1 MAKKKN
7 YQVYQHF
14 FVYHTP
20 YIALIMTFT
29 GACALTVALM
39 SFSAWDMSPFYTS
52 TENGVVTN
60 WYGFI
65 GSFVS
70 SSLFYYIGYS
80 AICLPLFLFFIFFI
94 LIKKE
99 TFRSRV
105 DQLIGWVLLFIT
117 TMPFFYYIRLTPAFY
132 FMPGGIAGR
141 QIYQLLSYF
150 IGIHTT
156 HIGILIFLVSSII
169 LITRLSF
176 NQFLYGVRYAI
187 FFIRHLYNCFIVPG
201 LKLSADI
208 TKRLYDK
215 LIQFLNFMYTTLAG
229 TRVEKTEL
237 NLYEFEKGSMIKES
251 SMHDFA
257 PVQLPEILVEK
268 KDDEDDEKITLSAV
282 ATEFDSKH
290 ESSTIKKRIVELF
303 KLPSDTLLHPIIK
316 QASKDLY
323 ENKNQLSQILEEKLA
338 RFGIQGKVQ
347 GVKQGPVVTLFEY
360 QPDPNAKV
368 SRILA
373 LEDDLAMALEALSVR
388 IIAPIPGTSRV
399 GIEVANKE
407 RTAVYMNEI
416 IRSPIFKKNSGKLP
430 FVLGKDTVGN
440 DVVADLADMPH
451 LLVAGSTGSGK
462 SVCLNTLLISL
473 LCKLSPDELKL
484 VIIDPKR
491 LEFTAYHDI
500 PHLLFPVI
508 THPSKASPVLA
519 WLTRVM
525 EERYEKMAQKNVR
538 NIGEYKK
545 MCKTRS
551 IEDDMPYIVVII
563 DELADLMIV
572 ARKEIEES
580 IARLAQ
586 MARAA
591 GIHLILATQRPSVDV
606 LTGVIKVNFPSRVAF
621 RVSSKID
628 SRTIIDTVGAEK
640 LLGKGDM
647 LFMDAHSAGMRR
659 IHGAYITDTEISSIV
674 DFIKKQRAPEY
685 IDLQSIIAQH
695 NTAQLQENDDPL
707 LQDIIKSLEFIDEL
721 SISSLQRKFSIG
733 YNRSARLV
741 EHLEALG
748 YIMPADGGKMRRVI
762 K

>member
-29 GACALTVALM
+29 GACALAVALM
-39 SFSAWDMSPFYTS
+39 SFSEWDMSPFYVS
-52 TENGVVTN
+52 TESDVVTN
-60 WYGFI
+60 WYGVI
-65 GSFVS
+65 GAFVS
-70 SSLFYYIGYS
+70 SSLFYYVGYS
-80 AICLPLFLFFIFFI
+80 AWCLSLFLFFNFFI

-99 TFRSRV
+99 TFRSRI
-105 DQLIGWVLLFIT
+105 DQLCGWVLLFIT
-117 TMPFFYYIRLTPAFY
+117 SMPFFYYIHWSPAFY
-132 FMPGGIAGR
+132 FMPGGMIGR
-141 QIYQLLSYF
+141 NLYQGLSYLIGVHTTK
-150 IGIHTT
+150 IGIC
-156 HIGILIFLVSSII
+156 IFLVSSLI
-169 LITRLSF
+169 LIMRISF
-176 NQFLYGVRYAI
+176 SQLLQGVRYSI
-187 FFIRHLYNCFIVPG
+187 FFVRHLYNCFIVPG
-201 LKLSADI
+201 IQLFTRLTI
-208 TKRLYDK
+208 RLYHK
-215 LIQFLNFMYTTLAG
+215 GMRFLRFIYTTLAG
-229 TRVEKTEL
+229 TTVKTTEL
-237 NLYEFEKGSMIKES
+237 NLYEFEQGVHVGEGSM
-251 SMHDFA
+251 DDVA
-257 PVQLPEILVEK
+257 PVLLTDSLLEEK
-268 KDDEDDEKITLSAV
+268 QNENGEQPISSDTLTTAE
-282 ATEFDSKH
+282 T
-290 ESSTIKKRIVELF
+290 SSIKKRIAELF
-303 KLPSDTLLHPIIK
+303 KLPTDTLLHPVMK
-316 QASKDLY
+316 QSSSDAH
-323 ENKNQLSQILEEKLA
+323 ENTSQLSHVLEEKLA

-407 RTAVYMNEI
+407 RTGVYMNEI
-416 IRSPIFKKNSGKLP
+416 IRSPVFKKNAGKLP

-440 DVVADLADMPH
+440 NVVADLADMPH

-508 THPSKASPVLA
+508 THPSKAAPVLA

-545 MCKTRS
+545 LCKS
-551 IEDDMPYIVVII
+551 KNIEDDMPYIVVMI
-563 DELADLMIV
+563 DELADLMII

-606 LTGVIKVNFPSRVAF
+606 LTGVIKVNFPSRIAF

-628 SRTIIDTVGAEK
+628 SRTIIDTSGAEK

-659 IHGAYITDTEISSIV
+659 IHGAYITDTEIASIV

-741 EHLEALG
+741 EHLEAMG
-748 YIMPADGGKMRRVI
+748 YILPADGGKMRKII

>member
-14 FVYHTP
+14 FVYQTP
-20 YIALIMTFT
+20 YIPLIMSLT
-29 GACALTVALM
+29 GACALAVALFT
-39 SFSAWDMSPFYTS
+39 FSEWDASPFYYS
-52 TENGVVTN
+52 TDSEKVTN
-60 WYGFI
+60 WYGVI
-65 GSFVS
+65 GSFVA
-70 SSLFYYIGYS
+70 SSLYHYIGYAAFSIPLFLVFNFYVLFKKETLKSRLDQVTGWLLLSLASIPFFSYMQLSPAYYFVPGGIVGAKVYKLLTYYIGTPTTQMGLCIILVAS
-80 AICLPLFLFFIFFI
+80 LVLIFRISFIQ
-94 LIKKE
+94 
-99 TFRSRV
+99 FR
-105 DQLIGWVLLFIT
+105 
-117 TMPFFYYIRLTPAFY
+117 Y
-132 FMPGGIAGR
+132 FV
-141 QIYQLLSYF
+141 
-150 IGIHTT
+150 
-156 HIGILIFLVSSII
+156 HIG
-169 LITRLSF
+169 SF
-176 NQFLYGVRYAI
+176 FVRHMI
-187 FFIRHLYNCFIVPG
+187 NCFILPCSG
-201 LKLSADI
+201 LVVRLLGRLSHRISQAC
-208 TKRLYDK
+208 K
-215 LIQFLNFMYTTLAG
+215 FMYTTLAG
-229 TRVEKTEL
+229 KQVQATEL
-237 NLYEFEKGSMIKES
+237 NLYEFEQGSRVTDWTAQDFQVAQIPEAMENQVSVES
-251 SMHDFA
+251 N
-257 PVQLPEILVEK
+257 VQDAQESESVLSEK
-268 KDDEDDEKITLSAV
+268 PTL
-282 ATEFDSKH
+282 
-290 ESSTIKKRIVELF
+290 KKRISELF
-303 KLPSDTLLHPIIK
+303 KLPTDSLLSTP
-316 QASKDLY
+316 
-323 ENKNQLSQILEEKLA
+323 KNQGASEYQVNTQELSEILEQKLA

-407 RTAVYMNEI
+407 RRAVYMNEI
-416 IRSPIFKKNSGKLP
+416 IRSSAFKKNTGKLP
-430 FVLGKDTVGN
+430 FVLGKDTIGN
-440 DVVADLADMPH
+440 NVIGDLAEMPH

-462 SVCLNTLLISL
+462 SVALNTLLISL

-491 LEFTAYHDI
+491 LEFTSYHDI

-508 THPSKASPVLA
+508 TQSSKAAPVLA
-519 WLTRVM
+519 WLVRVM
-525 EERYEKMAQKNVR
+525 EERYEKMAQCNVR

-545 MCKTRS
+545 MCKNKG
-551 IEDDMPYIVVII
+551 IEDDIPYIVVMI
-563 DELADLMIV
+563 DELADLMII

-606 LTGVIKVNFPSRVAF
+606 LTGVIKVNFPSRIAF

-628 SRTIIDTVGAEK
+628 SRTIIDTSGAEK

-659 IHGAYITDTEISSIV
+659 IHGAYITDSEITSIV
-674 DFIKKQRAPEY
+674 DFIKSQRKPEY
-685 IDLQSIIAQH
+685 IDLQTIIAQH
-695 NTAQLQENDDPL
+695 NTAQLQDNDDPI
-707 LQDIIKSLEFIDEL
+707 LQEVIRSLDYTEEL

-748 YIMPADGGKMRRVI
+748 YIMPADGGKMRKVI